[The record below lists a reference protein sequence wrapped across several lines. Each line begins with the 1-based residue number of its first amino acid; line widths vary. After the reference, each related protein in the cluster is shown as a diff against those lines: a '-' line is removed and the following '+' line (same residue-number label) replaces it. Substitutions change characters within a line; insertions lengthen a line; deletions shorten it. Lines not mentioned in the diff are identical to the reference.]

1 MSVAGLRY
9 GPRTRTI
16 GTPLETRSA
25 SHLYSGDP
33 ASFRVCEDAIRSK
46 RKTEA
51 SGSAAESADNAAS
64 SDHPAD
70 DEPLTQPADEEEEEE
85 TRDDDSASAAD
96 KARFPPSR
104 GKA

>member
-25 SHLYSGDP
+25 SHLYSVDP

-46 RKTEA
+46 RK
-51 SGSAAESADNAAS
+51 SAAESADNAAS

-96 KARFPPSR
+96 KARFSPSR